1 MMKLINEKHEVY
13 ILQQNKLNT
22 NKLSKYKDD
31 SSFLLEN
38 EIEIIKKD
46 SGHKMVFISHHTLD
60 NSQVLHQLSQSI
72 L

>member
-38 EIEIIKKD
+38 EIEIILAKYPSYTQQVMMNPASSHD
-46 SGHKMVFISHHTLD
+46 SPRLLTAFL
-60 NSQVLHQLSQSI
+60 
-72 L
+72 